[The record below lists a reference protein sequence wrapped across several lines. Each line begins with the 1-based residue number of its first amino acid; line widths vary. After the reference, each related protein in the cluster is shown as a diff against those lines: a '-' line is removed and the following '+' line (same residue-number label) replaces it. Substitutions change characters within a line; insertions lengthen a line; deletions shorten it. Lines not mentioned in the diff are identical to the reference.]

1 MGEVRAKQGVRA
13 SELERAPQ
21 GAPRAARLAYR
32 LTVAG
37 VALAAVVAVLGAYT
51 RLVDAG
57 LGCPDWPGC
66 YGGFGAPASA
76 AEVARAEAAY
86 PDAPVETAKAWTEM
100 VHRYAATA
108 LGVLIL
114 AILAATLRAGLPWR
128 LPLALV
134 ALVVAQGAF
143 GAWTVTLKL
152 WPQVVTAHLL
162 GGFAT
167 LALLWLLASSMR
179 PPSWRPSR
187 RVRGPA
193 ALALGAVVAQVALG
207 GWLTANYAGLACP
220 DFPKCHGAWIPE
232 MNIGEGFDIAQ
243 TVGPNYLGGLLS
255 GDARVAIHLVH
266 RIGAVVLLGGFG
278 WSAALLIYV
287 ALAALMVPCLVGM
300 RGHHAPPEGEAQT
313 LREALA
319 EARAHGGFW
328 LLCGGFFVCGFH
340 VYFIATHLPPFL
352 TDAGLSPMLGA
363 TALGVIG
370 LGNVVGTFAAGWL
383 GGRHR
388 KKHVLSLFYLA
399 RALVIGGFVVAPLNE
414 TSVLVFAA
422 LIGLL
427 WLGTV
432 PLTSGLVAQIFGPRY
447 LGALF
452 GIVFLS
458 HQVGAFLGAW
468 LGGFVFDLTGA
479 YDAVWLTACGL
490 GVLAAVLHWP
500 IADAPLARPAR
511 PAAPA

>member
-1 MGEVRAKQGVRA
+1 MSRPAAGLVLLVLCGAAVLALSNGLRITFGLFGTPMSLDLAVSREVF
-13 SELERAPQ
+13 
-21 GAPRAARLAYR
+21 
-32 LTVAG
+32 
-37 VALAAVVAVLGAYT
+37 ALAIAIQSIVWGVSQPV
-51 RLVDAG
+51 
-57 LGCPDWPGC
+57 
-66 YGGFGAPASA
+66 FGALADRHGASCI
-76 AEVARAEAAY
+76 V
-86 PDAPVETAKAWTEM
+86 
-100 VHRYAATA
+100 
-108 LGVLIL
+108 
-114 AILAATLRAGLPWR
+114 
-128 LPLALV
+128 
-134 ALVVAQGAF
+134 
-143 GAWTVTLKL
+143 
-152 WPQVVTAHLL
+152 
-162 GGFAT
+162 
-167 LALLWLLASSMR
+167 
-179 PPSWRPSR
+179 
-187 RVRGPA
+187 
-193 ALALGAVVAQVALG
+193 ALGAVVYMGGLAWMASAESALG
-207 GWLTANYAGLACP
+207 LHMGAGVLVGLGISATG
-220 DFPKCHGAWIPE
+220 FAVVLGAVGRAVPPE
-232 MNIGEGFDIAQ
+232 RRSMALGIAAAGGSFGQ
-243 TVGPNYLGGLLS
+243 FVFAPLGG
-255 GDARVAIHLVH
+255 A
-266 RIGAVVLLGGFG
+266 LLGGFG

-490 GVLAAVLHWP
+490 GVLAAALHWP

>member
-1 MGEVRAKQGVRA
+1 MSR
-13 SELERAPQ
+13 P
-21 GAPRAARLAYR
+21 AA
-32 LTVAG
+32 G
-37 VALAAVVAVLGAYT
+37 
-51 RLVDAG
+51 
-57 LGCPDWPGC
+57 
-66 YGGFGAPASA
+66 
-76 AEVARAEAAY
+76 
-86 PDAPVETAKAWTEM
+86 
-100 VHRYAATA
+100 
-108 LGVLIL
+108 
-114 AILAATLRAGLPWR
+114 
-128 LPLALV
+128 
-134 ALVVAQGAF
+134 
-143 GAWTVTLKL
+143 
-152 WPQVVTAHLL
+152 
-162 GGFAT
+162 
-167 LALLWLLASSMR
+167 LALLVLCGAAVLALSNGLRITFGLFGTPMSLDLAV
-179 PPSWRPSR
+179 SR
-187 RVRGPA
+187 EVF
-193 ALALGAVVAQVALG
+193 ALAIAIQSIVWGVSQPVFGALADRHGASRIVALGAVVYMGGLAWMASAESALG
-207 GWLTANYAGLACP
+207 LHMGAGVLVGLGISATG
-220 DFPKCHGAWIPE
+220 FAVVLGAVGRAVPPE
-232 MNIGEGFDIAQ
+232 RRSMALGIAAAGGSFGQ
-243 TVGPNYLGGLLS
+243 FVFAPLGG
-255 GDARVAIHLVH
+255 A
-266 RIGAVVLLGGFG
+266 LLGGFG

-490 GVLAAVLHWP
+490 GVLAAALHWP

-511 PAAPA
+511 PPAPA

>member
-1 MGEVRAKQGVRA
+1 MSRPAAGIALLVLCGATVLALSNGLRITFGLFGTPMSLDLAVSREVFALAIAIQSIVWGV
-13 SELERAPQ
+13 SQPVF
-21 GAPRAARLAYR
+21 GALADRHGAARIVALGTVVYMGGLAWMASAESA
-32 LTVAG
+32 LGLHMGAG
-37 VALAAVVAVLGAYT
+37 VLVGLGISATGFAVVLGA
-51 RLVDAG
+51 VG
-57 LGCPDWPGC
+57 
-66 YGGFGAPASA
+66 
-76 AEVARAEAAY
+76 RAVPPERRS
-86 PDAPVETAKAWTEM
+86 M
-100 VHRYAATA
+100 A
-108 LGVLIL
+108 LGI
-114 AILAATLRAGLPWR
+114 AAAG
-128 LPLALV
+128 
-134 ALVVAQGAF
+134 GSF
-143 GAWTVTLKL
+143 GQFVFA
-152 WPQVVTAHLL
+152 PL
-162 GGFAT
+162 GGA
-167 LALLWLLASSMR
+167 
-179 PPSWRPSR
+179 
-187 RVRGPA
+187 
-193 ALALGAVVAQVALG
+193 
-207 GWLTANYAGLACP
+207 
-220 DFPKCHGAWIPE
+220 
-232 MNIGEGFDIAQ
+232 
-243 TVGPNYLGGLLS
+243 
-255 GDARVAIHLVH
+255 
-266 RIGAVVLLGGFG
+266 LLGGFG

-319 EARAHGGFW
+319 EARSHGGFW

-414 TSVLVFAA
+414 ASVLVFAA

-511 PAAPA
+511 PPAPA